1 MNINNVKL
9 VACTVLPCQYPQNKL
24 PDIALA
30 GRSNVGKSSLINRLA
45 NRKSLARVS
54 SSPGKTATVNFYEVD
69 NTVNIV
75 DLPGYGYAKVSKAE
89 KAKWANMIETYLN
102 KREGLINVL
111 QLVDIR
117 HKPTDD
123 DVLMLDWIRRS
134 GFSPVVIAT
143 KKDKLKKSQVQGA
156 IDIIKDTLSVD
167 TVIPFSAEK
176 GDECSE
182 VWDVINTILKEAGF

>member
-1 MNINNVKL
+1 
-9 VACTVLPCQYPQNKL
+9 
-24 PDIALA
+24 
-30 GRSNVGKSSLINRLA
+30 
-45 NRKSLARVS
+45 VS
-54 SSPGKTATVNFYEVD
+54 TAQ
-69 NTVNIV
+69 
-75 DLPGYGYAKVSKAE
+75 

-176 GDECSE
+176 GDGCSE